1 MYDPTIPTCMNK
13 RIITVDER
21 SKITKIIES

>member
-1 MYDPTIPTCMNK
+1 MYDPMIPTCMNK
-13 RIITVDER
+13 RINTVDER